1 VPTGSEKL
9 MNAAKL
15 DITLYHNPRCSK
27 SREALALLRSH
38 GIEPAIVEY
47 LNTPPD
53 AAELARI
60 VALLGIE
67 AEALV
72 RKGEDLFK
80 QNYARKTLDA
90 RGWIAALAQHP
101 ILIERPIAIRGQRA
115 VIGRPPQRVLELL
128 E

>member
-1 VPTGSEKL
+1 
-9 MNAAKL
+9 MNAPKA

-38 GIEPAIVEY
+38 GVEPAVVEY

-60 VALLGIE
+60 AALLGIE
-67 AEALV
+67 PQALV
-72 RKGEDLFK
+72 RKGEDVFK
-80 QNYARKTLDA
+80 QSYAGKTLDA
-90 RGWIAALAQHP
+90 REWIAALAQHP

-115 VIGRPPQRVLELL
+115 VIGRPPERVLELL
-128 E
+128 V

>member
-1 VPTGSEKL
+1 
-9 MNAAKL
+9 MNASEV

-27 SREALALLRSH
+27 SREALALLRGH
-38 GIEPAIVEY
+38 GVEPAIVEY
-47 LNTPPD
+47 LNAPPE

-60 VALLGIE
+60 VALLGVE
-67 AEALV
+67 PEALV
-72 RKGEDLFK
+72 RKGEELFK
-80 QNYARKTLDA
+80 QSYAGKTLDA

-101 ILIERPIAIRGQRA
+101 TLIERPIAIRGQRA